1 MVRMPLRVRPST
13 LSPYA
18 YLAIA
23 CLAASCGGGG
33 DNNPL
38 ASNLPPEMLVCR
50 ARVDDPHRYA
60 EVALRT
66 TRNLGTGRVGDR
78 TGTERHARLHS
89 DGVRVVFSRERFS
102 DDAGSRELY
111 LSTIDGSAAE
121 LRLTVNSE
129 RDDDPVW
136 SPDGSRVLYAS
147 EQAGPSGLWICS
159 DTGGDGEP
167 FLPTPAGFEDSQ
179 PDWHAATDKIVFSRR
194 DNTGRHALWLVNGS
208 GFGEIPLTDGGLTA
222 GPDSGDHEPAF
233 SPDGTTIVFVRRY
246 SPDASKLF
254 ACDVATAVVTEL
266 FAPTGNV
273 GQPRYA
279 PMMNR
284 LWFGLAEPDVGRQ
297 TLRLAHLPITGG
309 TVTSATA
316 TLLWPD
322 ERWQL
327 NGIDFLPVATPTEI
341 LGTTE
346 RLDVRNISMQI
357 AMARNSFGSLAQL
370 SDDDDNEYYLQT
382 AESGDRQVAA
392 INCRFGLP
400 IEEPEDMLE
409 VQVRAIVQS
418 SRIDGDSVFRMSI
431 RNLTDNRYDTVVEL
445 TPTSTGEHLMEFRT
459 SSLRHITK
467 EKVLQFTV
475 IADLDDGD
483 FADIWIDMVEVV
495 LVPRQGP

>member
-1 MVRMPLRVRPST
+1 MPQRVRPLPLT
-13 LSPYA
+13 PYA
-18 YLAIA
+18 YVAFTCML
-23 CLAASCGGGG
+23 ASCGGGG
-33 DNNPL
+33 NNSPL

-50 ARVDDPHRYA
+50 ARVDDGHRFG

-66 TRNLGTGRVGDR
+66 TRNLGNGRVGDR
-78 TGTERHARLHS
+78 IGPERHARLHP
-89 DGVRVVFSRERFS
+89 DGVRVVFSRERFN
-102 DDAGSRELY
+102 DNAGSRELY
-111 LSTIDGSAAE
+111 LSTIDGSTAE
-121 LRLTVNSE
+121 VRLTVNSE

-147 EQAGPSGLWICS
+147 EENGASGLWTCS

-167 FLPTPAGFEDSQ
+167 FLPTPSGFADGQ
-179 PDWHAATDKIVFSRR
+179 PDWHGTTDKIVFSRR
-194 DNTGRHALWLVNGS
+194 DNTGEQTLWLVNGT
-208 GFGEIPLTDGGLTA
+208 GFGEMPLTDGGLTA
-222 GPDSGDHEPAF
+222 GPDSGDYEPAF
-233 SPDGTTIVFVRRY
+233 SPDGTMVVFVRR
-246 SPDASKLF
+246 SSADASKLF
-254 ACDVATAVVTEL
+254 VCEIATAIVTEV
-266 FAPTGNV
+266 FAPSGNV
-273 GQPRYA
+273 AQPRYS
-279 PMMNR
+279 PTMDR
-284 LWFGLAEPDVGRQ
+284 FWFGLAEPDVGRQ
-297 TLRLAHLPITGG
+297 TLRLAHLPVAGG
-309 TVTSATA
+309 TP

-341 LGTTE
+341 AGTAE
-346 RLDVRNISMQI
+346 RLDVREISMQV
-357 AMARNSFGSLAQL
+357 AVARNSFGSLAQL

-382 AESGDRQVAA
+382 AESGNRQIAA
-392 INCRFGLP
+392 LNCRFSLP

-445 TPTSTGEHLMEFRT
+445 TPTSTGEQLMEFRT

-483 FADIWIDMVEVV
+483 FADIWVDMIEVV
-495 LVPRQGP
+495 LVPRQGM